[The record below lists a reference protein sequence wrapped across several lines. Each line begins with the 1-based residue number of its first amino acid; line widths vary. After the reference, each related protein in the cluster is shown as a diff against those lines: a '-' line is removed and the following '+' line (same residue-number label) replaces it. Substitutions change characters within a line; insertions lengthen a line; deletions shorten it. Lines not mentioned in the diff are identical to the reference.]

1 MENEEMLVYISEIGA
16 RQQKEQEKN
25 ESEREREEKNRR
37 ELHHNYN

>member
-1 MENEEMLVYISEIGA
+1 MLVYISKIGA

-25 ESEREREEKNRR
+25 ECEREEKNRR